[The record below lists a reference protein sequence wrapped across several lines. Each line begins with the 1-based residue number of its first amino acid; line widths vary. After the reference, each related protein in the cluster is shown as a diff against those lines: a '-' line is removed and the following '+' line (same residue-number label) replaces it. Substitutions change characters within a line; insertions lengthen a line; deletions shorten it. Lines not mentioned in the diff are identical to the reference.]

1 MGELLQRL
9 VACCH
14 QRSIDLRPVAS
25 DELLAR
31 VKALRSRMSLAFLTM
46 DSCTDVLHVLYTAPK
61 RAYKPAT
68 VSMQEALQVS
78 AQVGAT
84 TARKETEHQP
94 KTGWPVDLVAQRCP
108 FSYHFK
114 YGHCVHR
121 LFVMQERARVDG
133 NGEEVLVNRRA
144 PKRKC
149 TAVGTAPSLPNAAP
163 PVAHAFPPDEEEKDS
178 GGSSSLGFLADAADR
193 MTSS

>member
-1 MGELLQRL
+1 
-9 VACCH
+9 
-14 QRSIDLRPVAS
+14 
-25 DELLAR
+25 
-31 VKALRSRMSLAFLTM
+31 MSLAFLTM

-84 TARKETEHQP
+84 TARKEAEHQP

-121 LFVMQERARVDG
+121 LFVMQERARVGG

>member
-1 MGELLQRL
+1 
-9 VACCH
+9 
-14 QRSIDLRPVAS
+14 
-25 DELLAR
+25 
-31 VKALRSRMSLAFLTM
+31 M

-61 RAYKPAT
+61 RAYNPPRFHAR
-68 VSMQEALQVS
+68 SSPSLCS
-78 AQVGAT
+78 GGRN
-84 TARKETEHQP
+84 TARKEAEHQP

-108 FSYHFK
+108 CSYHFK

-133 NGEEVLVNRRA
+133 NGGGGGGGGGLLVNRRA
-144 PKRKC
+144 PKRKR

-178 GGSSSLGFLADAADR
+178 GGSSSLGLLADAADR